1 VETFSHGGVVHGVA
15 IGDDG
20 QEPIVVKLTP
30 AEEEDD
36 TKAPIWIVE
45 IWELLNSKGKESGR
59 WIAAADFKKRGVIV
73 PVPLAK
79 AVAIAKQR
87 QMMRSDFV
95 YRVRNLQTDASIM
108 AAVL

>member
-1 VETFSHGGVVHGVA
+1 METFSHGGVVNGVA

-45 IWELLNSKGKESGR
+45 IWERSKSDKER
-59 WIAAADFKKRGVIV
+59 WVAAADFKKRGVIV

-79 AVAIAKQR
+79 AVAVAKQR